1 MSNPRVVVEFISQ
14 GVNQVTQATRNV
26 QSGVASVGNAASTA
40 TPQVSAM
47 VAAIGPIIKIGTVA
61 VGVLAAL
68 GAGSLILANR
78 TADMAEASQDLARK
92 LGITT
97 KEWERQKRVLGSIT
111 NKEGKDTFEL
121 LKNLREQQVQAATEG
136 GKSEK
141 AFNAL
146 GIAFRNADGSLVPLE
161 TLLDSTLEALRAL
174 PGPMSQ
180 TVAANQLFG
189 ESMAGDV
196 LKILESTSE
205 EMAKTGEKAEE
216 LGLLIGDDLVA
227 HGKRFNDR
235 FNLVGETLRDIID
248 LVGQYLL
255 VNINSLV
262 DSFIEFY
269 NTNLTG
275 RFILAALING
285 LLKTAEAIA
294 KGIIL
299 IGFFGRT
306 VSTVFK
312 SSKQIVVSFFEGLL
326 AASKAF
332 FSAMATGDFMGAAGK
347 GLDAFNSKM
356 LEGAE
361 SIHQE
366 LQGLTEDYNKY
377 TEEKFKTLEDFIKKT
392 ELTIS
397 NSINRLS
404 RTSPD
409 PSGGLSAPAFGGA
422 SDVSA
427 ASDLHGMFN
436 AKDAKDPKQS
446 LQDANQEIG
455 IMNRYSDK
463 LKKNTL
469 ALASAWGDVGT
480 NIADVAT
487 DSIVYLADGM
497 TNAITGMITGTQ
509 TLAESFQQMAVSIIR
524 SIVQMIVQWIVFAL
538 IVAPIMSMLTWGA
551 STGTAAAGSASMF
564 GMISSAASTGAAFGA
579 SQATTAKA
587 DGGLIEG
594 GMQLALVNE
603 RGKEFVFSAE
613 AVQNLGVGFLENLHA
628 QASGIT
634 AGIPAGSS
642 MPAPNVNVSPSEATV
657 IIVNDRAE
665 LLKTLASR
673 AGQKITVHNIR
684 GNRIKAGIP
693 T

>member
-205 EMAKTGEKAEE
+205 EMAKTGERVEE

-275 RFILAALING
+275 RFILAALVNG
-285 LLKTAEAIA
+285 LLKTAEVIA
-294 KGIIL
+294 KLIIL
-299 IGFFGRT
+299 IGFFGD
-306 VSTVFK
+306 VISTVF
-312 SSKQIVVSFFEGLL
+312 STSKELVKTFFGAISEGL
-326 AASKAF
+326 KE
-332 FSAMATGDFMGAAGK
+332 FSASMLSGDFFGAAGK
-347 GLDAFNSKM
+347 ALDAFNAKIV
-356 LEGAE
+356 EGGGKIFE
-361 SIHQE
+361 E
-366 LQGLTEDYNKY
+366 LKGFTDNYKDY

-427 ASDLHGMFN
+427 AADLQSRFN
-436 AKDAKDPKQS
+436 EKEPKAEIKE
-446 LQDANQEIG
+446 ANQEIG
-455 IMNRYSDK
+455 VMNRYTDK

-469 ALASAWGDVGT
+469 ALTSAWGDVGT

-551 STGTAAAGSASMF
+551 SMGTGAAGSASMM
-564 GMISSAASTGAAFGA
+564 GIIGSAASTGAAFGT

-587 DGGLIEG
+587 DGGLITG
-594 GMQLALVNE
+594 GQQLALVNE
-603 RGKEFVFSAE
+603 RGEEFVFSAE

-628 QASGIT
+628 QAAGIT
-634 AGIPAGSS
+634 AGIPATTQI
-642 MPAPNVNVSPSEATV
+642 PAPNVNVAPSPVNVAILDNEAKM
-657 IIVNDRAE
+657 AQY
-665 LLKTLASR
+665 LASK
-673 AGQKITVHNIR
+673 AGQQQIIAAVR